1 MLQIYIFNVQ
11 PLLIDDEVMWDI
23 FYLKST
29 STKINCIRVFDIELS
44 FLIARLPGLTEEQF
58 KEYLALKLR
67 GAKIEYRKD
76 LRESEFFDFEK
87 HRLYAEVFSKNP
99 VQLKSYVNTLHSELK
114 YYYKRLDVGNL
125 PPEDY
130 IFYKNSET
138 PLRFTSTTTDLKS
151 TIYNLSCKYNIPLIG
166 GATLDETK
174 LESPISD
181 AYLPNINGKFSG
193 LNFKN
198 ISALKRDDN
207 INFQHNMRLL
217 AYDIETYTPDGPK
230 CDPMV
235 IRYEIFC
242 IGIGIFALGKEDPI
256 ENICLISKDFDKLP
270 EEFVKNVIESDD
282 DKAVGKTGD
291 KESDTKTDIKTDI
304 KTSIE
309 TKDKESDTK
318 TDTSTDVSTNAS
330 TDTSTTNS
338 KTQSSHAHDK
348 TIVTWEE
355 TKLLSRKAYLIKNE
369 YKSGK
374 TNDSAYYIICKNERD
389 LLECYCEVLETYRP
403 QIITGFNTYG
413 FDDKFVYKRCELY
426 NMEQEYLQ
434 CFNYYHINELDGVSW
449 YKSFMP
455 SFKDGV
461 ILKIDGRLRKDNAT
475 VFSWNVLATD
485 VYKIMLKEDAKRFTQ
500 QGYGNLNTML
510 NVYKVHNPYNGEQLS
525 KTDMSIEEMFD
536 NWKKGINIYEIALY
550 CRQDAWITGTL
561 IIKRAKF
568 GDMIELANVSFTSLR
583 DSIFKADG
591 MRVNN
596 SIIAE
601 AYSQG
606 FAYKDEKSNERLDI
620 IEGKENIVELGGKQ
634 FDTRTIVG
642 GAVKNLHPGINKF
655 VVALDFSSMYPSQ
668 KEANMADSSSR
679 VDDDIINDPEKYGL
693 KIVKS
698 LQINDM
704 YGDREIKYIKVMT
717 Q

>member
-11 PLLIDDEVMWDI
+11 PLLIDNEVMWDL
-23 FYLKST
+23 FYLQSN
-29 STKINCIRVFDIELS
+29 STKINCIRIFDIELS
-44 FLIARLPGLTEEQF
+44 FLIARLPGLNETQF
-58 KEYLALKLR
+58 KEYLALKLK
-67 GAKIEYRKD
+67 GAKIEYRND
-76 LRESEFFDFEK
+76 LRESEFFDFER
-87 HRLYAEVFSKNP
+87 HRLYAEVFSKDPN
-99 VQLKSYVNTLHSELK
+99 QLKSYVNVLYNELK
-114 YYYKRLDVGNL
+114 YYYKRLNIEKL

-151 TIYNLSCKYNIPLIG
+151 TVYNLSCKYNIPLIG

-181 AYLPNINGKFSG
+181 QYAPNVNGKFNG

-198 ISALKRDDN
+198 ISALTRNDD
-207 INFQHNMRLL
+207 INFQNNMRLL

-230 CDPMV
+230 CDPKV
-235 IRYEIFC
+235 RKYEIFC
-242 IGIGIFALGKEDPI
+242 IGIGIFELGREDPI

-270 EEFVKNVIESDD
+270 EKFVKNDIVKNIDDSKDESDD
-282 DKAVGKTGD
+282 DEKQSEKPSE
-291 KESDTKTDIKTDI
+291 KQCTKDNDDEKQSEKPSEQLSTKDNIKT
-304 KTSIE
+304 
-309 TKDKESDTK
+309 
-318 TDTSTDVSTNAS
+318 TDEKQQL
-330 TDTSTTNS
+330 TTL
-338 KTQSSHAHDK
+338 SHAYDK
-348 TIVTWEE
+348 NTITWGE
-355 TKLLSRKAYLIKNE
+355 TNFLSRKAYLIRNE
-369 YKSGK
+369 YQSGK
-374 TNDSAYYIICKNERD
+374 PNDSAYYIICKNERD
-389 LLECYCEVLETYRP
+389 LLECYCEVLQHYSP

-434 CFNYYHINELDGVSW
+434 CFNYYSMNELDGVSW
-449 YKSFMP
+449 YKPFMP
-455 SFKDGV
+455 TFKEGV
-461 ILKIDGRLRKDNAT
+461 ILKIDGKLRKDNAT

-485 VYKIMLKEDAKRFTQ
+485 VYKIMLKEDSKRFTQ

-525 KTDMSIEEMFD
+525 KTDMSIEQMFD
-536 NWKKGINIYEIALY
+536 NWKKGMNIYEIALY

-679 VDDDIINDPEKYGL
+679 VDDAIINDPEKYGL